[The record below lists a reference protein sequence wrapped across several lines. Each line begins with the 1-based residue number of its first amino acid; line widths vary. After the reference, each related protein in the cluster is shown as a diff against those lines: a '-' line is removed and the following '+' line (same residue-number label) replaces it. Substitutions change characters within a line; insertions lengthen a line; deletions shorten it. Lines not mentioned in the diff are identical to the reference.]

1 MSKFLMI
8 DVGAG
13 TMDILH
19 YDTKTDL
26 HYKAVVKSPVQYLA
40 EKAGRTAGDLLV
52 VGNEMGGG
60 PITQALIARANEVEV
75 VMSVS
80 SAVTLN
86 HDLEKVRSWGIQL
99 VEDDQAQDLKKNK
112 NFTVITLGDL
122 ELQRLEQIVKSFG
135 VAFEFDAVAICA
147 QDHGVPPPGIS
158 HLDYRHNLFQE
169 CLADN
174 PYPHSLLYLD
184 RDVPETMNRL
194 KSIAQ
199 SALKLPA
206 AEIYVMDS
214 GMAAIL
220 GASMDEMA
228 QTHKPVLL
236 LDIATSHTVG
246 AAMTGSELDGFFEYH
261 TQDITLEKLEI
272 LLQDLADGKL
282 NHRQILAEG
291 GHGAFLRRAVGFN
304 AFETMIA
311 TGPKRK
317 LVAGS
322 KLPIQFGSP
331 WGDNMMTGTVGLL
344 EALRRRKGFKPIV
357 YL

>member
-26 HYKAVVKSPVQYLA
+26 HYKAVVKSPVRYLA
-40 EKAGRTAGDLLV
+40 ERVDRSAGNLLV

-60 PITQALIARANEVEV
+60 PITQALIARANEAEV

-80 SAVTLN
+80 SAATLN
-86 HDLEKVRSWGIQL
+86 HDLEKVKSWGIRL
-99 VEDDQAQDLKKNK
+99 VEDDQAQDLKRNK
-112 NFTVITLGDL
+112 SYTVITLGDL
-122 ELQRLEQIVKSFG
+122 EPQRLEQIVKSFG
-135 VAFEFDAVAICA
+135 VPFEFDAVAICA
-147 QDHGVPPPGIS
+147 QDHGVPPPGVS
-158 HLDYRHNLFQE
+158 HLDYRHKLFQE
-169 CLADN
+169 CLADH
-174 PYPHSLLYLD
+174 PYPHSLLYRD
-184 RDVPETMNRL
+184 RDVPKTMNRL
-194 KSIAQ
+194 KSIAK

-206 AEIYVMDS
+206 TEVYVMDS

-220 GASMDEMA
+220 GASMDRPVPG
-228 QTHKPVLL
+228 HKPVLL

-246 AAMTGSELDGFFEYH
+246 AAMTGEELDGFFEYH
-261 TQDITLEKLEI
+261 TQDITLQKLET
-272 LLQDLADGKL
+272 LLHHLADGQL
-282 NHRQILAEG
+282 SHRQILAEG
-291 GHGAFLRRAVGFN
+291 GHGAFMRRAVGFDTI
-304 AFETMIA
+304 ETIIA

-317 LVAGS
+317 LLARS
-322 KLPIQFGSP
+322 NLSIHFGSP

-344 EALRRRKGFKPIV
+344 EALRRRKGFEPIV